1 MLNEKTEGGSAPC
14 GILFFSIFATS
25 IHLFFHM
32 RELIKCLFL
41 AVVVAMAV
49 GCESDDDPF
58 APDKNEVYGY
68 EFDCGLAQHVDNQE
82 QTVVVNESTVEG
94 VPEEDSEW
102 NMVRISAY
110 VGPNGSKKYV
120 SYDYNEST
128 ETYHYDWCSFSV
140 ERIDRKHRRLKV
152 HVAENHTGDSRAI
165 IVEFRKNS
173 NSSAKKYKGEFSI
186 IQGNSDAAE

>member
-1 MLNEKTEGGSAPC
+1 
-14 GILFFSIFATS
+14 
-25 IHLFFHM
+25 
-32 RELIKCLFL
+32 
-41 AVVVAMAV
+41 MAV

-82 QTVVVNESTVEG
+82 QTIVVNESTVEG

-140 ERIDRKHRRLKV
+140 ERIDRKHRQLKV

-186 IQGNSDAAE
+186 IQGNSDAAEWESRKRGRSPNEWIIRKLHIGFIQWKNVWFPFDLFIHFGFA

>member
-1 MLNEKTEGGSAPC
+1 
-14 GILFFSIFATS
+14 
-25 IHLFFHM
+25 M

-82 QTVVVNESTVEG
+82 QTIVVNESTVEG

-102 NMVRISAY
+102 NMVRNIGLCRPQWEQE
-110 VGPNGSKKYV
+110 VCV
-120 SYDYNEST
+120 L
-128 ETYHYDWCSFSV
+128 
-140 ERIDRKHRRLKV
+140 RLQRKHRNL
-152 HVAENHTGDSRAI
+152 SL
-165 IVEFRKNS
+165 
-173 NSSAKKYKGEFSI
+173 
-186 IQGNSDAAE
+186 

>member
-1 MLNEKTEGGSAPC
+1 
-14 GILFFSIFATS
+14 
-25 IHLFFHM
+25 M
-32 RELIKCLFL
+32 RELIKCFFL

-82 QTVVVNESTVEG
+82 QTIVVNESTVEG

-173 NSSAKKYKGEFSI
+173 NSSAKIYKGEFSI